1 MLELWGG
8 HECTINRVGDTYRD
22 QSEETGHDAH
32 WREDLERFAALNLRA
47 LRYPVLWE
55 KVAPDAA
62 DARDWGQADERLTE
76 IQRLG
81 IRPIVGLLHHGSGP
95 RYTNLLADDF
105 APLFAAYARAAA
117 ERYPWVRDWTP
128 VNEPLTTARFSA
140 LYGHWY
146 PHAKDEGLFWR
157 ALLNE
162 IDGVRLAMAEIRKVN
177 PQARLIQTEDLG
189 QVFSTPGLAAEAEA
203 QNARRWSSWD
213 LLTGRMTRD
222 HPLFERISAFGLA
235 DRLEAIAEAPCP
247 PDVIG
252 VNYYPTSVR
261 FLDERYER
269 YPEWEVGPDTPAD
282 VDAVRILSPQP
293 VDLRDLLRQTWAR
306 YAIPIAVTESHNGC
320 TRDEQMRWTFE
331 AWRHALDLRA
341 EGVEVCAITP
351 WALLGNYDWSSLIT
365 RKAGVYEAG
374 TFDIRGPGVRATG
387 MVDMLTR
394 LGAGESAEAVALA
407 HPVLLNRGWWRRD
420 IRLTRPPYS
429 CDPRDVHVPDPD
441 VLQGPP
447 LLILG
452 GSGLLGSALVAACA
466 LRAIPCIQPGRNVLD
481 LQHPD
486 GFADALDRLRPW
498 AVIDAAGWTDRD
510 EAEAHAACMAANTRS
525 AAALARACQSRG
537 TPCVSLSCDPVL
549 DEASTAQAERLIA
562 KTEPGQ
568 RIAPAAHIISPSQ
581 APDLANALLDLVID
595 GETGLHHIVS
605 RLDPKASPADQGSPA
620 ERLHSPR
627 PDEADRKPLNA

>member
-1 MLELWGG
+1 M
-8 HECTINRVGDTYRD
+8 
-22 QSEETGHDAH
+22 
-32 WREDLERFAALNLRA
+32 
-47 LRYPVLWE
+47 
-55 KVAPDAA
+55 
-62 DARDWGQADERLTE
+62 
-76 IQRLG
+76 
-81 IRPIVGLLHHGSGP
+81 
-95 RYTNLLADDF
+95 
-105 APLFAAYARAAA
+105 
-117 ERYPWVRDWTP
+117 
-128 VNEPLTTARFSA
+128 
-140 LYGHWY
+140 
-146 PHAKDEGLFWR
+146 
-157 ALLNE
+157 
-162 IDGVRLAMAEIRKVN
+162 
-177 PQARLIQTEDLG
+177 
-189 QVFSTPGLAAEAEA
+189 
-203 QNARRWSSWD
+203 
-213 LLTGRMTRD
+213 
-222 HPLFERISAFGLA
+222 
-235 DRLEAIAEAPCP
+235 
-247 PDVIG
+247 
-252 VNYYPTSVR
+252 
-261 FLDERYER
+261 
-269 YPEWEVGPDTPAD
+269 
-282 VDAVRILSPQP
+282 RILSPQP

-510 EAEAHAACMAANTRS
+510 EAEAHAACHGGEHTK
-525 AAALARACQSRG
+525 RG
-537 TPCVSLSCDPVL
+537 RPGASLPVAGHAVREPVL
-549 DEASTAQAERLIA
+549 R
-562 KTEPGQ
+562 PGARRGQ
-568 RIAPAAHIISPSQ
+568 HGAGRAADRQ
-581 APDLANALLDLVID
+581 DRAW
-595 GETGLHHIVS
+595 
-605 RLDPKASPADQGSPA
+605 PADRARRPHHFSEPSAG
-620 ERLHSPR
+620 PR
-627 PDEADRKPLNA
+627 